1 MNDYI
6 KFARKNGWVP
16 DWAWY
21 QMNGKS
27 ATENYME
34 QKEITLEKKKIIANI
49 IIENGIDYDKTIKY
63 IEFND
68 KYFIVWINNHW
79 NKNLKCYLLVD

>member
-6 KFARKNGWVP
+6 KYARKNGWVP

-21 QMNGKS
+21 QLNGKS

-34 QKEITLEKKKIIANI
+34 
-49 IIENGIDYDKTIKY
+49 
-63 IEFND
+63 
-68 KYFIVWINNHW
+68 
-79 NKNLKCYLLVD
+79 

>member
-6 KFARKNGWVP
+6 KYARKNGQVP

-21 QMNGKS
+21 QINGKS

-34 QKEITLEKKKIIANI
+34 QREKMYEKLQESEEQTIPYIILTKEVKI
-49 IIENGIDYDKTIKY
+49 K
-63 IEFND
+63 
-68 KYFIVWINNHW
+68 
-79 NKNLKCYLLVD
+79 

>member
-34 QKEITLEKKKIIANI
+34 RKRLTTKCLE
-49 IIENGIDYDKTIKY
+49 T
-63 IEFND
+63 
-68 KYFIVWINNHW
+68 
-79 NKNLKCYLLVD
+79 

>member
-21 QMNGKS
+21 QLNGKS
-27 ATENYME
+27 ATGN
-34 QKEITLEKKKIIANI
+34 
-49 IIENGIDYDKTIKY
+49 Y
-63 IEFND
+63 IEQREKIYEKLQEAEDQTFPYIIFT
-68 KYFIVWINNHW
+68 KEVKIR
-79 NKNLKCYLLVD
+79 

>member
-27 ATENYME
+27 AMENYIE
-34 QKEITLEKKKIIANI
+34 QKEKM
-49 IIENGIDYDKTIKY
+49 IENITETADQTAPPFIFTSEVKIK
-63 IEFND
+63 
-68 KYFIVWINNHW
+68 
-79 NKNLKCYLLVD
+79 

>member
-21 QMNGKS
+21 QMNSKS

-34 QKEITLEKKKIIANI
+34 QKEKMYEKLQEA
-49 IIENGIDYDKTIKY
+49 E
-63 IEFND
+63 E
-68 KYFIVWINNHW
+68 
-79 NKNLKCYLLVD
+79 

>member
-34 QKEITLEKKKIIANI
+34 QREKMYEILQETEEQPLPYIILTKEVKIR
-49 IIENGIDYDKTIKY
+49 
-63 IEFND
+63 
-68 KYFIVWINNHW
+68 
-79 NKNLKCYLLVD
+79 

>member
-21 QMNGKS
+21 QLNDKS

-34 QKEITLEKKKIIANI
+34 QREKMYEKLQEAEEQPLPYIIFTKEVKI
-49 IIENGIDYDKTIKY
+49 K
-63 IEFND
+63 
-68 KYFIVWINNHW
+68 
-79 NKNLKCYLLVD
+79 

>member
-6 KFARKNGWVP
+6 KYARKNGWVP

-21 QMNGKS
+21 QINGKS

-34 QKEITLEKKKIIANI
+34 PREKMYEKLQEA
-49 IIENGIDYDKTIKY
+49 E
-63 IEFND
+63 E
-68 KYFIVWINNHW
+68 
-79 NKNLKCYLLVD
+79 